1 MNRASDLL
9 PWILGGLLMAAVAIS
24 ITAGSISEK
33 SRVRDLAAEPAP
45 SLPAMSPAVAPA
57 TAPPIVEPA
66 VLSQLARPSDA
77 PQTMPS
83 AVPSGQIWECTTR
96 GVKTFSNNPCGDKSS
111 LREVGPMNT
120 MTSRP
125 AFPYTEA
132 YAPRYTP
139 AYVNQNAYSDQDSY
153 SEPASDE
160 THGDVY
166 PVIQG
171 YAYLPQRVLHPHRPI
186 HHKPGMPVRRN

>member
-9 PWILGGLLMAAVAIS
+9 PWILGGLLVAAVAIS
-24 ITAGSISEK
+24 IAAGSIEK
-33 SRVRDLAAEPAP
+33 SRVQDMAAEPAP
-45 SLPAMSPAVAPA
+45 SLPAKSPAVAPA

-83 AVPSGQIWECTTR
+83 VPSGQIWECTTR

-111 LREVGPMNT
+111 LREVGPINT

-132 YAPRYTP
+132 NAPRYTP
-139 AYVNQNAYSDQDSY
+139 AYVNQNAYAEDSY
-153 SEPASDE
+153 SEPASDD
-160 THGDVY
+160 THGDVN